1 MLYMQTQFHFFLL
14 VFPAAPGHG
23 VFHDAVPPH
32 PQNGEEVWCLAL
44 QGGTQWKRA
53 PLPDGIKLLCSPQ
66 PCHFTTSLEHLC
78 SSPLPRG
85 SVQFPAVSPLCSP
98 LSPFI
103 LPKSN
108 TTEREGTPIYFW
120 QGQKSHWLSR
130 PLSTFLVYIIFV
142 FFAWTNSLLEGRMD
156 VETMNNILMPTHPT
170 LGQREHMKLLM
181 PSTRVFFMEWSLFV
195 CLFSPM

>member
-1 MLYMQTQFHFFLL
+1 MLSPTLSLYNLFRASLL
-14 VFPAAPGHG
+14 LSPPQRSCTVSSRVPA
-23 VFHDAVPPH
+23 
-32 PQNGEEVWCLAL
+32 
-44 QGGTQWKRA
+44 
-53 PLPDGIKLLCSPQ
+53 
-66 PCHFTTSLEHLC
+66 
-78 SSPLPRG
+78 
-85 SVQFPAVSPLCSP
+85 PLCSP

-156 VETMNNILMPTHPT
+156 VETMNTILMPTHPT
-170 LGQREHMKLLM
+170 LGQREHMKLSM
-181 PSTRVFFMEWSLFV
+181 PSTRVFFLEWSFFV